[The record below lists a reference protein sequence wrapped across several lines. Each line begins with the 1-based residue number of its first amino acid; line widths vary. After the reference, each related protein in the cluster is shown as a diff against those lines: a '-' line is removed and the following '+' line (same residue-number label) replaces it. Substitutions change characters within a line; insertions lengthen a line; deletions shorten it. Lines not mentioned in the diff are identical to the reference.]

1 MKSESLV
8 KIQNNLQS
16 LLNKKAAALPQNF
29 NQTRFLQNCM
39 VVLQDTKDIDKY
51 TPASIARTMLKGAFL
66 DLDFFN
72 KECYAI
78 PYGNQL
84 QFQTD
89 YKGEIKII
97 KKYSIQQVKDVY
109 AKLVRVGDK
118 FQEKIVNGMQTI
130 DFIPKPFNNEDIIGV
145 FAVCL
150 FVDDS
155 MVYETMSVEEV
166 EKVRDNYSKQP
177 KGQAWE
183 KSFGEMAK
191 KTVLRRLKKWIP
203 IEFKNSEQYQAYEDA
218 SDAEFVEIK
227 QNAKPDVDM
236 PEAKSKKKDTKD
248 NGSDSEKKEEP
259 VQDDELNDMILDIEA
274 IMKDKEMQDAFKK
287 RIEGFLEKKDK
298 SITQAKMWLD
308 SLKALPDK
316 S

>member
-1 MKSESLV
+1 
-8 KIQNNLQS
+8 
-16 LLNKKAAALPQNF
+16 
-29 NQTRFLQNCM
+29 M
-39 VVLQDTKDIDKY
+39 VVLQDTKNIDKY

-78 PYGNQL
+78 PYGDQL

-89 YKGEIKII
+89 YKGELKII
-97 KKYSIQQVKDVY
+97 KKHSIQQVKDVY
-109 AKLVRVGDK
+109 AKLVRVGDT
-118 FQEKIVNGMQTI
+118 FIEKIVNGVQTI
-130 DFIPKPFNNEDIIGV
+130 DYTPKLFNNEEIIGV
-145 FAVCL
+145 FAVC
-150 FVDDS
+150 FYADNS
-155 MVYETMSVEEV
+155 MVYETMSIEEV

-177 KGQAWE
+177 KGQAWKE
-183 KSFGEMAK
+183 SFGEMAK

-227 QNAKPDVDM
+227 QNARPPDVKE
-236 PEAKSKKKDTKD
+236 PESKSKKKDVKD
-248 NGSDSEKKEEP
+248 NGNDSEKKEEP

-274 IMKDKEMQDAFKK
+274 LMKDKEMQDAFKK